1 MAFRDSRHGILGG
14 GDLAS
19 NTSAATVISDDGGET
34 WTFTNKPPTPGAIF
48 CLAYVNGLQSG
59 DDDRHGDGG
68 GDDEG
73 YDHDHGHDLDRAV
86 VITAE
91 TEPAF
96 ASGSAAWTPDEGRTW
111 YQIPGA
117 SGYWAVGFA
126 SPKAGWFVGNNG
138 QILKISF

>member
-1 MAFRDSRHGILGG
+1 VAFRDSRRGILGG

-19 NTSAATVISDDGGET
+19 NASAATATSEDGGET
-34 WTFTNKPPTPGAIF
+34 WTLTNKPPVQGAIF
-48 CLAYVNGLQSG
+48 CLAYVRGNQLSDGHG
-59 DDDRHGDGG
+59 HDGGDGRT
-68 GDDEG
+68 DDEG
-73 YDHDHGHDLDRAV
+73 FDHNLDHAV

-91 TEPAF
+91 TEPDF
-96 ASGSAAWTPDEGRTW
+96 SSGAAAWTPDEGRTW